1 MSRNWF
7 RRAIVLGLGVIGAAG
22 LAAQQQPPPKP
33 VPAPAPAAA
42 PAAAPATPVILVD
55 TVKGAIEIEL
65 FPADAPKSVGHILA
79 LVRKGFYRGLRF
91 HRVVSA
97 LAQFG
102 DPLTRN
108 MTYRD
113 GWGTGGSGQPIGV
126 AEISKRHSHV
136 RGTVGLAYSGSAVSA
151 DSQLYIMK
159 SASPS
164 LDGKYAI
171 VGQVTKGMDVVDRVE
186 ETDLIKNVSVKG
198 EPAK

>member
-1 MSRNWF
+1 M
-7 RRAIVLGLGVIGAAG
+7 LGAAMLLVTVAAIG
-22 LAAQQQPPPKP
+22 LCAQTT
-33 VPAPAPAAA
+33 PAKPAAA
-42 PAAAPATPVILVD
+42 PAAAPAQAAAPVLVVE
-55 TVKGAIEIEL
+55 TVKGTLEIDL
-65 FPADAPKSVGHILA
+65 FPADAPKSVAHILA

-91 HRVVSA
+91 HRVVSS

-126 AEISKRHSHV
+126 AEISKKHLHV
-136 RGTVGLAYSGSAVSA
+136 RGAVGLAYSGTAVNA

-159 SASPS
+159 IASPS
-164 LDGKYAI
+164 LDGKYAVI
-171 VGQVTKGMDVVDRVE
+171 GQVTKGMDVVDRIE
-186 ETDLIKNVSVKG
+186 ETDLVKNVTVKG

>member
-1 MSRNWF
+1 MSRNWV
-7 RRAIVLGLGVIGAAG
+7 RRAIVLGLGVVGAAG

-33 VPAPAPAAA
+33 APAPAPAAA
-42 PAAAPATPVILVD
+42 PVAPAAPVILVD
-55 TVKGAIEIEL
+55 TVKGAFEIEL
-65 FPADAPKSVGHILA
+65 FPADAPKSVDHILA

-91 HRVVSA
+91 HSVVSA

-126 AEISKRHSHV
+126 AEISKRHLHV
-136 RGTVGLAYSGSAVSA
+136 RGAVGLAYSGSAVSA

-159 SASPS
+159 SPSPS

-186 ETDLIKNVSVKG
+186 ETDLVKNVTVKG

>member
-1 MSRNWF
+1 MSRNWV
-7 RRAIVLGLGVIGAAG
+7 RRAIVLGLGVVGAAG

-33 VPAPAPAAA
+33 APAPAPAAA
-42 PAAAPATPVILVD
+42 PVAPAAPVILVD
-55 TVKGAIEIEL
+55 TVKGAFEIEL
-65 FPADAPKSVGHILA
+65 FPADAPKSVDHILA

-126 AEISKRHSHV
+126 AEISKRHLHV
-136 RGTVGLAYSGSAVSA
+136 RGAVGLAYSGSAVSA

-159 SASPS
+159 SPSPS

-186 ETDLIKNVSVKG
+186 ETDLVKNVTVKG
-198 EPAK
+198 EAAK

>member
-1 MSRNWF
+1 MSRNWV
-7 RRAIVLGLGVIGAAG
+7 RRAIVLGLGVVGAAG

-33 VPAPAPAAA
+33 APAPAPAAA
-42 PAAAPATPVILVD
+42 PVAPAAPVILVD
-55 TVKGAIEIEL
+55 TVKGAFEIEL
-65 FPADAPKSVGHILA
+65 FPADAPKSVDHILA

-126 AEISKRHSHV
+126 AEISKRHLHV
-136 RGTVGLAYSGSAVSA
+136 RGAVGLAYSGSAVSA

-159 SASPS
+159 SPSPS

-171 VGQVTKGMDVVDRVE
+171 VGQVTKGMDVVDRIE
-186 ETDLIKNVSVKG
+186 ETDLVKNVTVKG
-198 EPAK
+198 EAAK

>member
-1 MSRNWF
+1 MSRNWV
-7 RRAIVLGLGVIGAAG
+7 RRAIVMGLGIVAVAG
-22 LAAQQQPPPKP
+22 LAAQQPPPKP
-33 VPAPAPAAA
+33 VPAPSGATTAAA
-42 PAAAPATPVILVD
+42 PVIVVD

-65 FPADAPKSVGHILA
+65 FPADAPKSVDHILA

-126 AEISKRHSHV
+126 AEISKRHLHV
-136 RGTVGLAYSGSAVSA
+136 RGAVGLAYSGSAVNA

-164 LDGKYAI
+164 LDGKYAVI
-171 VGQVTKGMDVVDRVE
+171 GQVTKGMDVVDKVE
-186 ETDLIKNVSVKG
+186 ETDLVKNVSVKG
-198 EPAK
+198 ETAK

>member
-1 MSRNWF
+1 M
-7 RRAIVLGLGVIGAAG
+7 VLGLGVVAAAG

-33 VPAPAPAAA
+33 VPAPAAAAA
-42 PAAAPATPVILVD
+42 PVVVVD
-55 TVKGAIEIEL
+55 TVKGVIEIEL
-65 FPADAPKSVGHILA
+65 FPADAPKSVDHILA

-126 AEISKRHSHV
+126 AEISKRHLHV
-136 RGTVGLAYSGSAVSA
+136 RGAVGLAYSGSAVNA

-159 SASPS
+159 SPSPS

-171 VGQVTKGMDVVDRVE
+171 IGQVTKGMDVVDRVE
-186 ETDLIKNVSVKG
+186 ETDLIRNMTVKG
-198 EPAK
+198 

>member
-1 MSRNWF
+1 MSRNWV
-7 RRAIVLGLGVIGAAG
+7 RRAIVMGLGIVAVAG
-22 LAAQQQPPPKP
+22 LAAQQQPPPKS
-33 VPAPAPAAA
+33 VPAPSGATTAAA
-42 PAAAPATPVILVD
+42 PVIVVD

-65 FPADAPKSVGHILA
+65 FPADAPKSVDHILA

-126 AEISKRHSHV
+126 AEISKRHLHV
-136 RGTVGLAYSGSAVSA
+136 RGAVGLAYSGSAVNA

-164 LDGKYAI
+164 LDGKYAVI
-171 VGQVTKGMDVVDRVE
+171 GQVTKGMDVVDKVE
-186 ETDLIKNVSVKG
+186 ETDLVKNVSVKG
-198 EPAK
+198 ETAK

>member
-1 MSRNWF
+1 MSRNWV
-7 RRAIVLGLGVIGAAG
+7 RCAIGLSLGIIGATA

-33 VPAPAPAAA
+33 APAAT
-42 PAAAPATPVILVD
+42 PAAAAAASVILVD
-55 TVKGAIEIEL
+55 TVKGAFEIEL
-65 FPADAPKSVGHILA
+65 FPGDAPKSVDHILA

-126 AEISKRHSHV
+126 AEISKRHLHV
-136 RGTVGLAYSGSAVSA
+136 RGAVGLAYSGSAVNA

-159 SASPS
+159 IASPS
-164 LDGKYAI
+164 LDGKYAVI
-171 VGQVTKGMDVVDRVE
+171 GQVTKGMDVVDRIE
-186 ETDLIKNVSVKG
+186 ETDVVKNVTVKSD
-198 EPAK
+198 PAK